1 MLIVNESSETVQP
14 DKSPNP
20 LNDHATDNEVMIRE
34 EEMAVDLSMT
44 SNNTAGGKFLFCF
57 FWSTGVVTQ
66 VYFLIIHHLTLNYS
80 SDVLSEADIINV
92 LGWDEGIDTMEYM
105 VEYLMKPID
114 KKDEH
119 TELNLNPTEGIP
131 SFDISSTSK
140 PDSSRI
146 LTNYISDSQCGIHR
160 YQNSLTKDIE
170 KLKKVF

>member
-1 MLIVNESSETVQP
+1 M
-14 DKSPNP
+14 
-20 LNDHATDNEVMIRE
+20 
-34 EEMAVDLSMT
+34 
-44 SNNTAGGKFLFCF
+44 
-57 FWSTGVVTQ
+57 
-66 VYFLIIHHLTLNYS
+66 NYS

-92 LGWDEGIDTMEYM
+92 LGWDEEIDIMEYM

-119 TELNLNPTEGIP
+119 TELNLNLNPTEGIP

-146 LTNYISDSQCGIHR
+146 LTNSISDSQCGIHR